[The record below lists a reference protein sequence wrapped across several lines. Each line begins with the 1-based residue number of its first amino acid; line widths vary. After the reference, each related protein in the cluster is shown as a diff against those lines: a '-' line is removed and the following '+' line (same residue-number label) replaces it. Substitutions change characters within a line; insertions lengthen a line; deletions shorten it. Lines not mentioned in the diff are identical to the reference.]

1 MEKITHVKPVLA
13 VETYKE
19 IAKLLVELGGESL
32 SQVGEVMIKTLDANM
47 VETKTEP
54 VHYEESNST
63 GSPETY
69 NAPDKCEPGVCD

>member
-1 MEKITHVKPVLA
+1 
-13 VETYKE
+13 
-19 IAKLLVELGGESL
+19 
-32 SQVGEVMIKTLDANM
+32 MIKTLDANM